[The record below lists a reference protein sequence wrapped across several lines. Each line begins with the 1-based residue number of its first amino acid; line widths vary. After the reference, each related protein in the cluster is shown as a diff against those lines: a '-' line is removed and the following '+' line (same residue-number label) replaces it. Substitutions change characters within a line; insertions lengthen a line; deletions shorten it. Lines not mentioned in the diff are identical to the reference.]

1 METRKLYYASSH
13 LSKFSAR
20 VLSCE
25 KTEKGYAVILDAT
38 AFYPEGGGQASDT
51 GTLGTVRVLHTR
63 ETDGQVIHLCDGPLE
78 PGTGVEGTIDY
89 AHRFGLMQQHS
100 GEHMVSGI
108 IHRRYGYHNTG
119 FHVGSEMITI
129 DFDGVIPPEDLPAIE
144 AEANGAVWQNLPV
157 RCWIP
162 EPEELE
168 KITYRTK
175 RALPWPVRIVEFPGI
190 DSCACCGTH
199 VQHTGE
205 IGIIKL
211 FSAIPFRGGT
221 RMEMACGQFALRL
234 LNHAYDQNKQVS
246 QAFSAKITETGEA
259 ARRMNEVLAQQKYRI
274 AGLEKQIFRNI
285 ADRYVNCGDVVH
297 FEEGLDSAAVRELA
311 DAIAE
316 VCGGMAAVFSGRDGE
331 GYAFC
336 LVTRQG
342 DLRELGKTMTKALNG
357 RGGGKP
363 NFQQGSLK
371 AKKQEIEAFF
381 RE

>member
-168 KITYRTK
+168 KITYPFEKAFDKPFLKEFTLK
-175 RALPWPVRIVEFPGI
+175 SVLPAAILQEILCSEGIFAGVE
-190 DSCACCGTH
+190 
-199 VQHTGE
+199 V
-205 IGIIKL
+205 
-211 FSAIPFRGGT
+211 
-221 RMEMACGQFALRL
+221 
-234 LNHAYDQNKQVS
+234 
-246 QAFSAKITETGEA
+246 
-259 ARRMNEVLAQQKYRI
+259 
-274 AGLEKQIFRNI
+274 
-285 ADRYVNCGDVVH
+285 
-297 FEEGLDSAAVRELA
+297 EEGLVNFCVTEKHSKEELDRVVDIILSFVA
-311 DAIAE
+311 SNASSVISSE
-316 VCGGMAAVFSGRDGE
+316 YSESGNPS
-331 GYAFC
+331 
-336 LVTRQG
+336 
-342 DLRELGKTMTKALNG
+342 TK
-357 RGGGKP
+357 
-363 NFQQGSLK
+363 
-371 AKKQEIEAFF
+371 EE
-381 RE
+381 